1 MEEMSEWILI
11 EFCCSHFIQSY
22 VIIEFRTRFCFRSIS
37 VFGGGKIGIC
47 KADEEVA
54 TIFFSIKETILD
66 DGSLLIYFFGCDF
79 CGLVACS

>member
-22 VIIEFRTRFCFRSIS
+22 VIIELRKRFCFRSKS
-37 VFGGGKIGIC
+37 VFPKVGIC

-54 TIFFSIKETILD
+54 TIFFSIKEAILD
-66 DGSLLIYFFGCDF
+66 DGLLLTYIFR
-79 CGLVACS
+79 V